1 MKLGCKVPCILSCIV
16 QFCQEIWNCIFLV
29 FLFVF
34 HLFFI
39 SHFLYSIPT
48 RCKVD
53 PFGATSF
60 YVILKIEKCSGTSV
74 LTPYTF
80 AFFSSS
86 VVIIFSVYHS
96 LNRSW
101 FKAYVWS
108 WMGELSLKKEVQIRI
123 SHSGGN
129 IIEMVLFLILCFQ
142 AWYCVSLHVI
152 SSSLSN
158 ITWKWMM
165 VKWIKLV
172 VERVRM

>member
-1 MKLGCKVPCILSCIV
+1 MGTVNETQMQVPCILSCIV
-16 QFCQEIWNCIFLV
+16 QFCQEIWNCIFLI

-34 HLFFI
+34 HLFSI

-48 RCKVD
+48 RCKGN

-60 YVILKIEKCSGTSV
+60 YVILKTEKCSGTSV

-80 AFFSSS
+80 AFFSPS
-86 VVIIFSVYHS
+86 VIIFSVYHS

-108 WMGELSLKKEVQIRI
+108 WMGELSLKEEVQIRI

-142 AWYCVSLHVI
+142 AVI
-152 SSSLSN
+152 LCLLTCN
-158 ITWKWMM
+158 QFFFI
-165 VKWIKLV
+165 
-172 VERVRM
+172 